1 MKKLLLITMLSMGT
15 LMFANNTYEHNNLE
29 KKAFY
34 DLVKHRLDQK
44 KITVKEAQKMWL
56 EYIKCCK

>member
-1 MKKLLLITMLSMGT
+1 MKKLLLIAMLSMGT
-15 LMFANNTYEHNNLE
+15 LVFAKPVHNHSSLE
-29 KKAFY
+29 KKVFY
-34 DLVKHRLDQK
+34 DLVKHQLDQK